1 MSSLQ
6 WRMMCAGVACGAVF
20 LTGQAA
26 TAQSFGGYP
35 SSLGTP
41 STGAT
46 STGATTPAAPTTGSS
61 FMSSPNIP
69 LFAPAVPNPMSDP
82 TAAGIG
88 SSTQNNIMS
97 SPFAAP
103 FIYSSMM
110 QAAQPLGMYGTS
122 TSTSSAS
129 TSSTTTS
136 STTTSSTA
144 AGRTGMMGMNTAQL
158 GLLMLATQNNG
169 GVGSG
174 QMSGARPGT
183 QNASTAR
190 TAATSKRR
198 GAAKP
203 GGLAARYFN
212 RVGARTAYPQSYFNR
227 QSRYFP

>member
-1 MSSLQ
+1 MKSLR
-6 WRMMCAGVACGAVF
+6 WRMMCAVMACGAGS
-20 LTGQAA
+20 LTGRAA
-26 TAQSFGGYP
+26 TAQSFGGYS
-35 SSLGTP
+35 SSLGAP

-46 STGATTPAAPTTGSS
+46 SPGATSTGSS
-61 FMSSPNIP
+61 FMSTPNIP
-69 LFAPAVPNPMSDP
+69 LFSPAVPNAMSDP
-82 TAAGIG
+82 TAASVG

-122 TSTSSAS
+122 TASSTAS

-136 STTTSSTA
+136 SSTA
-144 AGRTGMMGMNTAQL
+144 AARGGMMGMSTGQL

-174 QMSGARPGT
+174 QMSGARPGLP
-183 QNASTAR
+183 NAATAR

-198 GAAKP
+198 SAAKP

-212 RVGARTAYPQSYFNR
+212 RSGPHTSYPQSYFNR